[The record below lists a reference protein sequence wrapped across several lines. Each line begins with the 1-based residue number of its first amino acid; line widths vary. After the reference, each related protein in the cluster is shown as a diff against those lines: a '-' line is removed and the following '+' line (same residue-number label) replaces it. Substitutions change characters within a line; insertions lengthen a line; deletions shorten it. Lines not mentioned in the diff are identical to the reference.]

1 MEIQMSWDY
10 NRLID
15 NASRC
20 MDRAENIEFKHLW
33 QKILLQLL
41 KNSKK
46 IN

>member
-1 MEIQMSWDY
+1 MWNYEK
-10 NRLID
+10 LIR
-15 NASRC
+15 NATQC

-46 IN
+46 LN